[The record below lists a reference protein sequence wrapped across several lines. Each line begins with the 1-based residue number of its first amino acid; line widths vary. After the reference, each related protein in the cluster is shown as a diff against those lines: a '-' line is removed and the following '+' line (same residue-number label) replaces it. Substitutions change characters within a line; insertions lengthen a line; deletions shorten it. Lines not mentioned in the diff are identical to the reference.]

1 MMETVKYCVND
12 QAIEIN
18 QNDHSLEVN
27 GKHIQVQLIS
37 TPNGKVKMLL
47 NDEVLAFNVVNK
59 DLNGILLEKDGMQYQ
74 VSKEIEAAVIE
85 EDKNE
90 GAASTDKITVKAPL
104 PGVVIKLDVNP
115 GDTVKKDD
123 VVLVV
128 ESMKMQI
135 DVRSTAAGTVK
146 AILVKPGDQVEVDM
160 AVVELE

>member
-1 MMETVKYCVND
+1 METVKYCVND

>member
-59 DLNGILLEKDGMQYQ
+59 DLNGMLLEKDGMQYH
-74 VSKEIEAAVIE
+74 VSKE
-85 EDKNE
+85 N
-90 GAASTDKITVKAPL
+90 GAAEAKEEEKSAAAPTDTITIKAPL
-104 PGVVIKLDVNP
+104 PGVVIKLAVNP
-115 GDTVKKDD
+115 GDSVKKDD

-146 AILVKPGDQVEVDM
+146 AVLVNPGDQVEVDM
-160 AVVELE
+160 AVVELA

>member
-1 MMETVKYCVND
+1 METVKYCVND
-12 QAIEIN
+12 QSIEIL

-27 GKHIQVQLIS
+27 GKRIQVQLIS

-59 DLNGILLEKDGMQYQ
+59 DINSLLLEKDGMQYQ
-74 VSKEIEAAVIE
+74 VSKEIEVEATNDETDVTT
-85 EDKNE
+85 
-90 GAASTDKITVKAPL
+90 ASLDTISIKAPL
-104 PGVVIKLDVNP
+104 PGVVIKMAINP

-123 VVLVV
+123 VVLIV